1 MSATKYV
8 FCESLESRTLMS
20 ATPSPAV
27 VAAEQ
32 KLLGDLA
39 TYSTDKGTWNA
50 TILKDLQKLA
60 ADQHSASTV
69 DVSAQ
74 IATLQQDRTTLLT
87 TLLNDKTAL
96 RTKVDNDLIA
106 VITDAQ
112 TVRTDK
118 QTNSPNLA
126 ADEAALANA
135 KLALVNDRASARTTL
150 INDNQTLRSKVLAD
164 RQAIITARLAG
175 GGSNTQFLTDRQQ
188 LVTDRQSRLNVLSA
202 DALTIV
208 ADRQALAKAKLGVA

>member
-1 MSATKYV
+1 MSAKKYV

-27 VAAEQ
+27 VAAET

-74 IATLQQDRTTLLT
+74 VATLQQDRTTLLT
-87 TLLNDKTAL
+87 TLLSDKTAFA
-96 RTKVDNDLIA
+96 TTVDNARIA
-106 VITDAQ
+106 VLNDAQ

-118 QTNSPNLA
+118 QTNSANLT
-126 ADEAALANA
+126 ADEATLANA
-135 KLALVNDRASARTTL
+135 RLALANDRASERTTL

-164 RQAIITARLAG
+164 RQAIIAARLAG
-175 GGSNTQFLTDRQQ
+175 GTNTQFLTDRQQ

-202 DALTIV
+202 DTLTIV